1 LHHRRLNG
9 TGNGKKK
16 SSCFAEPYHSNP
28 TKSETSKTRNWQ
40 FGRASWPISWFVLFS
55 YFSLVTEK
63 MASFAEDQEE
73 YDNSNDNIWVA
84 ASNGDVERVNVLLSS
99 GISVNAQ
106 DEYGY
111 SPM

>member
-1 LHHRRLNG
+1 
-9 TGNGKKK
+9 
-16 SSCFAEPYHSNP
+16 
-28 TKSETSKTRNWQ
+28 
-40 FGRASWPISWFVLFS
+40 
-55 YFSLVTEK
+55 